1 MENRVVVETSER
13 DPRTTDAAL
22 PTRNDMV
29 VTADH
34 RENAAPVVNI
44 LRSMPGVE
52 VQMEQLRVG
61 DYRLNGW
68 IFERKTVRD
77 FAQSIIDGRL
87 FSQAHQL
94 ASSPALVAL
103 ILEGKSSDLGTI
115 GVPRPALQGA
125 LISLS
130 LIFQIPVLRSTD
142 PEESARLLIYAAQQL
157 VRQESGNVIRHGY
170 QPKQRRRRQ
179 IYILQGLPGIGMEK
193 AGRLLDHF
201 GSVEAV
207 MTASEEQLQKVEG
220 IGEKI
225 AHGIRSILRA

>member
-1 MENRVVVETSER
+1 MENRVVVETLEC
-13 DPRTTDAAL
+13 DPQTAEAAS
-22 PTRNDMV
+22 PTQNDRV

-44 LRSMPGVE
+44 LRSMPGVD
-52 VQMEQLRVG
+52 VRMEQLRVG

-87 FSQAHQL
+87 FSQAQQL
-94 ASSPALVAL
+94 ASSTALVAL
-103 ILEGKSSDLGTI
+103 ILEGKSSDLGSI
-115 GVPRPALQGA
+115 GVRRPALQGA
-125 LISLS
+125 MISLS
-130 LIFQIPVLRSTD
+130 LIFQIPVLRSSD
-142 PEESARLLIYAAQQL
+142 PEESAHLLMYAAQQL

-170 QPKQRRRRQ
+170 QPKLRRRRQ
-179 IYILQGLPGIGMEK
+179 IYILQGLPGIGLEK

-207 MTASEEQLQKVEG
+207 MTAPSEELQKVEG

-225 AHGIRSILRA
+225 AHGIRSIVGT